1 KNLVLDF
8 YIKNVSP
15 NLKCDLYKEV
25 YVNEDETIEYCTKCL
40 PDSGFKKKFYPFYDP
55 ELILWY
61 KNNKIKFDEPP
72 LHNAECDA
80 VFSGDGP
87 MIVSPSK
94 NFEYLIEE
102 GTDQEILL
110 EAASSNEIK
119 THYWYINQQYF
130 GKSKTGEKLFFKPD
144 KGETKITCMD
154 DKGRSS
160 EVTIIVKFY

>member
-25 YVNEDETIEYCTKCL
+25 YVNEEETIEYCTKCL
-40 PDSGFKKKFYPFYDP
+40 PDSGFKKKYYPFYEP

-72 LHNAECDA
+72 LHNPECSA

-87 MIVSPSK
+87 LIVSPSK
-94 NFEYLIEE
+94 NFEYLLEE
-102 GTDQEILL
+102 GAEQEILL
-110 EAASSNEIK
+110 EAASSNEVK
-119 THYWYINQQYF
+119 THYWYINHKYL

-144 KGETKITCMD
+144 KGETTITCMD

-160 EVTIIVKFY
+160 EVTIIVKYY